1 MYREDH
7 AAVNVL
13 EARVFE
19 LTEKLEQLQ
28 LETALVNEKLTGY
41 VRISDMEN
49 TLEKMHDALNEIIE
63 SASRE
68 FHQLFTQKLFK

>member
-13 EARVFE
+13 EAKVFE

-49 TLEKMHDALNEIIE
+49 ALEKMHDALNEIIE

-68 FHQLFTQKLFK
+68 FHQFFTQKIFK

>member
-1 MYREDH
+1 MYKEDH
-7 AAVNVL
+7 AVVNVL

-49 TLEKMHDALNEIIE
+49 ALEKLHDALNEIIE
-63 SASRE
+63 SASHE
-68 FHQLFTQKLFK
+68 FHQFFTQKIFK

>member
-13 EARVFE
+13 EAKVFE

-49 TLEKMHDALNEIIE
+49 ALEKMHDALNEIIE
-63 SASRE
+63 SWRQSRISPI
-68 FHQLFTQKLFK
+68 LYTKNI